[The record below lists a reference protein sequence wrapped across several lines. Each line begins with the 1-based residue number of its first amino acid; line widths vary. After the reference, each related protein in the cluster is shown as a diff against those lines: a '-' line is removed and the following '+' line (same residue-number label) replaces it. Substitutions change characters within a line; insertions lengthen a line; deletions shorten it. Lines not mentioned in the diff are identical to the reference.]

1 MGELVSWASYH
12 CYDVEIIE
20 EVQEV
25 FGEMVGY
32 LAYEHFT
39 GTEHADKFN
48 PIKDKFN
55 GLVEKYGIEEED
67 SFEELKSILVRK
79 YKSFADSI
87 LSQHKNDNLEENAL
101 DKAFSNLKF

>member
-12 CYDVEIIE
+12 CYEVGIIDEI
-20 EVQEV
+20 QDV

-39 GTEHADKFN
+39 GNDHIDKFN

-55 GLVEKYGIEEED
+55 NIIEKYEVEDED

-79 YKSFADSI
+79 YKSFAESI
-87 LSQHKNDNLEENAL
+87 ITQLKNDNIEDNAL
-101 DKAFSNLKF
+101 DKAFANLKF